1 VKPRFVGSRQNVLG
15 WRSPLLHS
23 VSCSRQV
30 FEAFIPSSRGL
41 RRRGSAKRVVHKCF
55 NQRQTLVNGSL
66 QVFGDLDRQFH
77 LRFPFYITWG
87 AENVDT
93 LERSSDGG
101 PEKVFLSVSICLS
114 RDALGCVSMHELDVT
129 GGTTPEIHLDVMRLY
144 GRPSKWKALRASASF
159 QRNTHSVTLN
169 VLAFRFVLTFAR
181 LGGIRVH
188 QRSTRDSSQWLWR
201 GLGCSAR

>member
-1 VKPRFVGSRQNVLG
+1 MKPRFVGSRQNVLG

-101 PEKVFLSVSICLS
+101 TEKVFLSVSICLS

-144 GRPSKWKALRASASF
+144 GRPQNGKLCGHLCHSKEIP
-159 QRNTHSVTLN
+159 
-169 VLAFRFVLTFAR
+169 
-181 LGGIRVH
+181 IR
-188 QRSTRDSSQWLWR
+188 
-201 GLGCSAR
+201 